1 MPDFFQGATTGLESP
16 FTIHFAITPSNSVNL
31 PDRPRAVRCNVAG
44 TAVLVDEAGTA
55 LSYTL
60 AVGEV
65 IAGRIVRVNATGTTA
80 TLFGMY

>member
-1 MPDFFQGATTGLESP
+1 MPDHFQGATAGLESP
-16 FTIHFAITPSNSVNL
+16 FTVHFAITPSDSVNL
-31 PDRPRAVRCNVAG
+31 SDRPRALRCNVAG
-44 TAVLVDEAGTA
+44 TAVLVDEAGTS

-80 TLFGMY
+80 ILYGMY